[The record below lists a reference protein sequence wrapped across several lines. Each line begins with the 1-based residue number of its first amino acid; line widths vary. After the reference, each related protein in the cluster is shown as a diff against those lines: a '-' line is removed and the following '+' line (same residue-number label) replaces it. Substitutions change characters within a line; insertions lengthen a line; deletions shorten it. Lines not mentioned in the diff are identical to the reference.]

1 MSASKVIYVSE
12 ESDNLVQHAA
22 IDIVGPKRLDE
33 LLEQGWYIA
42 KSEKSKVH
50 HPTRGKRITVRRIE
64 LSNERSVATTA
75 RESERVAPPDS
86 GLHAL
91 TTAIA
96 GLVGKQQGLPGET
109 GVSYLGRSIVGAV
122 PGVKTVTQ
130 FAGQGAFGMGADS
143 AKSGQTEDSCPFPEG
158 SIPFAE
164 WLAGYLQA
172 NGRPNPETAL
182 AIQEGRQAGDG
193 PADAVVTCRFARNTR
208 QYGGWLYGF
217 KLAGGRVE
225 AQQ

>member
-12 ESDNLVQHAA
+12 DPNNLVQHAA

-33 LLEQGWYIA
+33 LLEEGWYIT
-42 KSEKSKVH
+42 KDEKTKVH
-50 HPTRGKRITVRRIE
+50 HPTAGKRLTVRRIL
-64 LSNERSVATTA
+64 LSNERGVATTA
-75 RESERVAPPDS
+75 REGTPGPVDA
-86 GLHAL
+86 GVNAL

-96 GLVGKQQGLPGET
+96 SLVGRQQGLPGET
-109 GVSYLGRSIVGAV
+109 GNSYLGKSIVGSV

-143 AKSGQTEDSCPFPEG
+143 AKSGQVEDACPFPEG

-164 WLAGYLQA
+164 WLSGYLQA
-172 NGRPNPETAL
+172 HGRANPETAL
-182 AIQEGRQAGDG
+182 AIQEGRQAAQG
-193 PADAVVTCRFARNTR
+193 PKDAEVTCRFVRNTR
-208 QYGGWLYGF
+208 QYVGWVYGF
-217 KLAGGRVE
+217 KIGGGTVE